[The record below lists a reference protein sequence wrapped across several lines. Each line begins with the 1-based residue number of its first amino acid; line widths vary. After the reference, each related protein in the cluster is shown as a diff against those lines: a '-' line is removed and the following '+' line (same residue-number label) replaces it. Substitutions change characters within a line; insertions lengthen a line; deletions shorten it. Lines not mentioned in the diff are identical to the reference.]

1 MFKATIRALFHQS
14 KLYNTERLQW
24 FSGKTLLPLSAVFV
38 AQLAHFIV
46 VCVFPHECLIF
57 PWHTL
62 GTPRHAE
69 QSILRVGTPCTVS
82 TTLEVKDDVY
92 NILL

>member
-1 MFKATIRALFHQS
+1 MFQQTNVLTLKTCS
-14 KLYNTERLQW
+14 SDSER
-24 FSGKTLLPLSAVFV
+24 GRKTLLPLSAVFV

-46 VCVFPHECLIF
+46 VCIFPHQHVIF
-57 PWHTL
+57 PWHAL

-69 QSILRVGTPCTVS
+69 QSVLEVGTPCAVS

-92 NILL
+92 NSVLLL